1 MAGGV
6 QIGALHVSLS
16 ADSAAFDQGM
26 NQAQQT
32 ADEAMGGIADN
43 AKKLAGVLAGLFVVD
58 EIKTRIKEQID
69 YADGLADI
77 AARANTTAEA
87 LSAMEYALHF
97 NDATLEDYTGGL
109 QKLALNMDAAA
120 QGSKAQADLFETLGI
135 KLREQDG
142 QLRNSSDVMMD
153 ISDVLA
159 GMNDGA
165 TKTSL
170 AMDLLGKSAGPALLP
185 HLSQGSE
192 AIRELT
198 AEAEKFNLVV
208 STDASNAAGQINDS
222 LDKLSFAAT
231 GTWRVMAVQL
241 APVLGEISENMLK
254 GAQDTKVMEGA
265 AWVLSTAIK
274 VMYTGFKAS
283 VIELEYFGDVIGKI
297 SAIAVSA
304 AKGEFAQAKAI
315 WDDESGN
322 IKATA
327 ALNALGDMWQ
337 DSAKKATESA
347 DVQAD
352 AAAKAANTLK
362 IEQEL
367 AALRAAQGNKKAEKS
382 TDNFQYG
389 GLQLAQDEYQGI
401 VNAENLSISTFNAN
415 EDIAAQQFGDQIDA
429 MLIELDAAQVI
440 ADAQWAE
447 FVDKEL
453 VQIDAANTYKLNA
466 QQDFISAFI
475 QGDLDRVNAVITNG
489 DAELEAKKAQMQA
502 TVGFFN
508 QGLSQMAQ
516 GQGKAAKAAQ
526 AIQKAQALYEIG
538 VNTYR
543 AAMGAYA
550 ALSPIPFVG
559 PALGVAAAAA
569 AIAFGGS
576 MAQGVLSGGSGG
588 ATVTG
593 GAPPALPSSSSP
605 TSQADQRSEQG
616 TPQITYVRI
625 PEDAILTGRKMLD
638 FIDEAMGDGKQLN
651 NLRFIPT

>member
-1 MAGGV
+1 MAGV

-16 ADSAAFDQGM
+16 ADSAAFDRGM
-26 NQAQQT
+26 DQAQQT
-32 ADEAMGGIADN
+32 ADEAMGGIAEN

-77 AARANTTAEA
+77 AARANSTAEA

-120 QGSKAQADLFETLGI
+120 QGSKAQAELFDTLGI

-142 QLRNSSDVMMD
+142 QMRNAADVMLD

-165 TKTSL
+165 TKTAL

-254 GAQDTKVMEGA
+254 GAQDTKIMEGA
-265 AWVLSTAIK
+265 AWVLSNTIK
-274 VMYTGFKAS
+274 VMYTGFKIAA
-283 VIELEYFGDVIGKI
+283 IDLNLFGELIGKF
-297 SAIAVSA
+297 AAMAVSVA
-304 AKGEFAQAKAI
+304 SGNIAQAKAI
-315 WDDESGN
+315 WADTSAKE
-322 IKATA
+322 KAKA
-327 ALNALGDMWQ
+327 DMLALGDMWQ

-401 VNAENLSISTFNAN
+401 VNAENLSIFDFNAQ
-415 EDIAAQQFGDQIDA
+415 EEVAAAQFGDMIDS
-429 MLIELDAAQVI
+429 MLVELDAAQVI
-440 ADAQWAE
+440 AGAQWEE
-447 FVDKEL
+447 FLDNEMVAM
-453 VQIDAANTYKLNA
+453 DAANVYKLNA
-466 QQDFISAFI
+466 QNDFIAAFI

-489 DAELEAKKAQMQA
+489 DKELEARKAQMQA

-508 QGLSQMAQ
+508 QGLTQMAQ

-543 AAMGAYA
+543 AAVGAYA

-576 MAQGVLSGGSGG
+576 MAQGVLSGGGSPSV
-588 ATVTG
+588 AG
-593 GAPPALPSSSSP
+593 GAPPALPASSSP
-605 TSQADQRSEQG
+605 TSQAEQRADQPSQ
-616 TPQITYVRI
+616 TTYVRI

-651 NLRFIPT
+651 NLRFIPA

>member
-1 MAGGV
+1 MAGV

-32 ADEAMGGIADN
+32 ADEAMGGIAEN

-77 AARANTTAEA
+77 AARANSTAEA

-120 QGSKAQADLFETLGI
+120 QGSKAQAELFDTLGI

-142 QLRNSSDVMMD
+142 QMRNSADVMLD

-165 TKTSL
+165 TKTAL

-192 AIRELT
+192 AIKELT

-208 STDASNAAGQINDS
+208 STEASNAAGQINDS

-231 GTWRVMAVQL
+231 GAWRVMATQL

-265 AWVLSTAIK
+265 AWVLSNTIK
-274 VMYTGFKAS
+274 VMYTGFKIAA
-283 VIELEYFGDVIGKI
+283 IDLNLFGELIGKF
-297 SAIAVSA
+297 AAMAVSVA
-304 AKGEFAQAKAI
+304 SGNIAQAKAI
-315 WDDESGN
+315 WADTSAKE
-322 IKATA
+322 KAKA
-327 ALNALGDMWQ
+327 DMLALGDMWQ
-337 DSAKKATESA
+337 DSAKKASLSA
-347 DVQAD
+347 EEQAA

-415 EDIAAQQFGDQIDA
+415 EDIAAQQFGDQIDS

-466 QQDFISAFI
+466 QQDFISAFLA
-475 QGDLDRVNAVITNG
+475 GDLDRVNGAITNG
-489 DAELEAKKAQMQA
+489 DKELEARKAQMQA

-576 MAQGVLSGGSGG
+576 MAQGVLSGGGSPSV
-588 ATVTG
+588 AG
-593 GAPPALPSSSSP
+593 GAPPALPASSSP
-605 TSQADQRSEQG
+605 TSQAEQRAEQP
-616 TPQITYVRI
+616 TLTTYVRI

-651 NLRFIPT
+651 NLRFIPA

>member
-1 MAGGV
+1 MAGV

-97 NDATLEDYTGGL
+97 NDATLQDYTDGL
-109 QKLALNMDAAA
+109 QKLSVNMDAAA

-254 GAQDTKVMEGA
+254 GAQDTKIMEGA

-304 AKGEFAQAKAI
+304 ASGDFAQAKAI

-367 AALRAAQGNKKAEKS
+367 AALRAAQGNKKTEKS

-389 GLQLAQDEYQGI
+389 GLQLAKDEYQGI

-447 FVDKEL
+447 FVDREL

-576 MAQGVLSGGSGG
+576 MAQGVLSGGGGSG
-588 ATVTG
+588 AVTG

-605 TSQADQRSEQG
+605 TSQADQRAEQG
-616 TPQITYVRI
+616 TPQVTYVRI

>member
-1 MAGGV
+1 MAGV

-32 ADEAMGGIADN
+32 ADEAMGSIGDE

-142 QLRNSSDVMMD
+142 QLRNSADVMMD

-159 GMNDGA
+159 GMNNGA
-165 TKTSL
+165 TKTGL

-254 GAQDTKVMEGA
+254 GAQDTKIMEGA
-265 AWVLSTAIK
+265 AWVLSNTIK
-274 VMYTGFKAS
+274 VMYTGFKIAA
-283 VIELEYFGDVIGKI
+283 IDLNLFGELIGKF
-297 SAIAVSA
+297 AAMAVSVA
-304 AKGEFAQAKAI
+304 SGNIEQAKAI
-315 WDDESGN
+315 WADTSAKE
-322 IKATA
+322 KAKA
-327 ALNALGDMWQ
+327 DMLALGDMWQ

-415 EDIAAQQFGDQIDA
+415 EDIAAQQFGDQIDS

-466 QQDFISAFI
+466 QQDFISAFLA
-475 QGDLDRVNAVITNG
+475 GDLDRVNGAITNG
-489 DAELEAKKAQMQA
+489 DKELEARKAQMQA

-508 QGLSQMAQ
+508 QGLAQMAQ

-543 AAMGAYA
+543 AAMGAYS
-550 ALSPIPFVG
+550 ALAPIPFVG

-576 MAQGVLSGGSGG
+576 MAQGVLSGGSSPSV
-588 ATVTG
+588 AG
-593 GAPPALPSSSSP
+593 GAPPALPASSSP
-605 TSQADQRSEQG
+605 TSQAEQRAEQP
-616 TPQITYVRI
+616 TLTTYVRI

-651 NLRFIPT
+651 NLRFIPA

>member
-1 MAGGV
+1 MAGV

-16 ADSAAFDQGM
+16 ADSAAFDRGM
-26 NQAQQT
+26 DQAQQT
-32 ADEAMGGIADN
+32 ADEAMGGIAEN

-254 GAQDTKVMEGA
+254 GAQDTKIMEGA
-265 AWVLSTAIK
+265 AWVLSNTIK
-274 VMYTGFKAS
+274 VMYTGFKIAA
-283 VIELEYFGDVIGKI
+283 IDLNLFGELIGKF
-297 SAIAVSA
+297 AAMAVSVA
-304 AKGEFAQAKAI
+304 SGNIAQAKAI
-315 WDDESGN
+315 WADTSAKE
-322 IKATA
+322 KAKA
-327 ALNALGDMWQ
+327 DMLALGDMWQ

-401 VNAENLSISTFNAN
+401 VNAENLSIFDFNAQ
-415 EDIAAQQFGDQIDA
+415 EEVAAAQFGDMIDS
-429 MLIELDAAQVI
+429 MLVELDAAQVI
-440 ADAQWAE
+440 AGAQWEE
-447 FVDKEL
+447 FLDNEMVAM
-453 VQIDAANTYKLNA
+453 DAANVYKLNA
-466 QQDFISAFI
+466 QNDFIAAFI

-489 DAELEAKKAQMQA
+489 DKELEARKAQMQA

-543 AAMGAYA
+543 AAVGAYA

-588 ATVTG
+588 AAVTG

-605 TSQADQRSEQG
+605 TSQADQRAEQG
-616 TPQITYVRI
+616 TPQVTYVRI

-651 NLRFIPT
+651 NLRFIPA

>member
-1 MAGGV
+1 MAGV

-16 ADSAAFDQGM
+16 ADSAAFDRGM
-26 NQAQQT
+26 DQAQQT
-32 ADEAMGGIADN
+32 ADEAMGGIAEN

-77 AARANTTAEA
+77 AARANSTAEA

-120 QGSKAQADLFETLGI
+120 QGSKAQAELFDTLGI

-142 QLRNSSDVMMD
+142 QMRNAADVMLD

-165 TKTSL
+165 TKTAL

-192 AIRELT
+192 AIKELT

-231 GTWRVMAVQL
+231 GTWRVMATQL
-241 APVLGEISENMLK
+241 SPVLGEISENMLK
-254 GAQDTKVMEGA
+254 GAQDTKIMEGA
-265 AWVLSTAIK
+265 AWAISTAIK

-304 AKGEFAQAKAI
+304 ANGDFAQAKAI

-337 DSAKKATESA
+337 DTAQKASISAEE
-347 DVQAD
+347 Q
-352 AAAKAANTLK
+352 AAAAEKAANTLK
-362 IEQEL
+362 IEQQL
-367 AALRAAQGNKKAEKS
+367 AALRAAQGGKKDEKNK
-382 TDNFQYG
+382 DNFQYG

-401 VNAENLSISTFNAN
+401 VNAENLSIFDFNAQ
-415 EDIAAQQFGDQIDA
+415 EEVAAAQFGDMIDS
-429 MLIELDAAQVI
+429 MLVELDAAQVI
-440 ADAQWAE
+440 ADAQWQE
-447 FVDKEL
+447 FIDSEMVAM
-453 VQIDAANTYKLNA
+453 DAANVYKLNA
-466 QQDFISAFI
+466 QNDFIAAFI
-475 QGDLDRVNAVITNG
+475 QGDLDRVNAVVTNG
-489 DAELEAKKAQMQA
+489 DKELEARKAQMQA

-508 QGLSQMAQ
+508 QGLAQMAQ

-543 AAMGAYA
+543 AAMGAYS
-550 ALSPIPFVG
+550 ALAPIPFVG

-576 MAQGVLSGGSGG
+576 MAQGVLSGGGSPSV
-588 ATVTG
+588 AG
-593 GAPPALPSSSSP
+593 GAPPALPASSSP
-605 TSQADQRSEQG
+605 TSQAEQRAEQP
-616 TPQITYVRI
+616 TLTTYVRI

-651 NLRFIPT
+651 NLRFIPA

>member
-1 MAGGV
+1 MAGV

-16 ADSAAFDQGM
+16 ADSAAFDQNM
-26 NQAQQT
+26 QQAQET
-32 ADEAMGGIADN
+32 ADEAMSSIGDN

-77 AARANTTAEA
+77 AARANSTAEA

-120 QGSKAQADLFETLGI
+120 QGSKAQAELFDTLGI

-142 QLRNSSDVMMD
+142 QMRNSADVMLD

-165 TKTSL
+165 TKTAL

-192 AIRELT
+192 AIKELT

-231 GTWRVMAVQL
+231 GAWRVMATQL
-241 APVLGEISENMLK
+241 APTLGDISENMLK

-265 AWVLSTAIK
+265 AWAISTAIK

-304 AKGEFAQAKAI
+304 ASGNIAQAKAI
-315 WDDESGN
+315 WADTSAKE
-322 IKATA
+322 KAKA
-327 ALNALGDMWQ
+327 DMLALGDMWQ
-337 DSAKKATESA
+337 DTAQKASISAEE
-347 DVQAD
+347 Q
-352 AAAKAANTLK
+352 AAAAEKAANTLK
-362 IEQEL
+362 IEQQL
-367 AALRAAQGNKKAEKS
+367 AALRATQGGQKGEKS
-382 TDNFQYG
+382 KDNFQYG

-401 VNAENLSISTFNAN
+401 VNAENLSIFDFNAQ
-415 EDIAAQQFGDQIDA
+415 EEVAAAQFGDMIDS
-429 MLIELDAAQVI
+429 MLIELDAAQTI
-440 ADAQWAE
+440 AGAQWEE
-447 FVDKEL
+447 FLNNEMVAM
-453 VQIDAANTYKLNA
+453 DAANVYKKNA
-466 QQDFISAFI
+466 QNDFIAAFI
-475 QGDLDRVNAVITNG
+475 QGDLDRVNAVVTNG
-489 DAELEAKKAQMQA
+489 DAELQAKKAQMQA

-508 QGLSQMAQ
+508 QGLAQMAQ

-543 AAMGAYA
+543 AAVGAYA

-576 MAQGVLSGGSGG
+576 MAQGVLSGGGSPSV
-588 ATVTG
+588 AG
-593 GAPPALPSSSSP
+593 GAPPALPASSSP
-605 TSQADQRSEQG
+605 TSQAEQRAEQP
-616 TPQITYVRI
+616 TLTTYVRI
-625 PEDAILTGRKMLD
+625 PEDSILTGRKMLD

-651 NLRFIPT
+651 NLRFIPA

>member
-1 MAGGV
+1 MAGV

-32 ADEAMGGIADN
+32 ADEAMGSIGDE
-43 AKKLAGVLAGLFVVD
+43 AKKLAGVLAGLFAVD
-58 EIKTRIKEQID
+58 MIKDRIKEQID

-87 LSAMEYALHF
+87 LSAVEYALHF

-265 AWVLSTAIK
+265 AWVLSNTIK
-274 VMYTGFKAS
+274 VMYTGFKIAA
-283 VIELEYFGDVIGKI
+283 IDLNLFGELIGKF
-297 SAIAVSA
+297 AAMAVSVA
-304 AKGEFAQAKAI
+304 SGNIAQAKAI
-315 WDDESGN
+315 WADTSAKE
-322 IKATA
+322 KAKA
-327 ALNALGDMWQ
+327 DMLALGDMWQ

-352 AAAKAANTLK
+352 AAEKAANTLK

-367 AALRAAQGNKKAEKS
+367 AALRASQGGQKGDKPK
-382 TDNFQYG
+382 DNFQYG

-401 VNAENLSISTFNAN
+401 VNAENLSISMFNAN

-429 MLIELDAAQVI
+429 MLMELDAAQVI
-440 ADAQWAE
+440 ADAKWAE

-489 DAELEAKKAQMQA
+489 DAELEAKKAQMAA
-502 TVGFFN
+502 TVSFFN

-543 AAMGAYA
+543 AAVGAYA
-550 ALSPIPFVG
+550 ALAPIPFVG

-576 MAQGVLSGGSGG
+576 MAQGVLSGGGGSG
-588 ATVTG
+588 AVTG
-593 GAPPALPSSSSP
+593 SAPPALPVTLSP
-605 TSQADQRSEQG
+605 TSQAQQQAEQQTTG
-616 TPQITYVRI
+616 KTILNLPR
-625 PEDAILTGRKMLD
+625 DAYFTAHQMMDI
-638 FIDEAMGDGKQLN
+638 FDELMGDGKQFQ
-651 NLRFIPT
+651 NLKIVVQ